1 MKKTKREKGE
11 ITMLINHQNKQNNQ
25 NSVKTEELEKRQE
38 ILEDFAGGRIITEET
53 LEIFDKNAQPIKNT
67 LYRGYQLPINILK
80 PGLILEEW
88 NGSSHWSINF
98 QIARNFS
105 RDIEGINDAY
115 AEEIANELNISENE
129 ARNLFVPVILKMNGV
144 SKGIRLYEL
153 LSELPFKTVFEKEKE
168 ITTLGINT
176 TVVHVE
182 KVRDG
187 YGIYYLLEVEEI

>member
-1 MKKTKREKGE
+1 
-11 ITMLINHQNKQNNQ
+11 MLINHQ
-25 NSVKTEELEKRQE
+25 NSVKTEELKKRQG
-38 ILEDFAGGRIITEET
+38 ILEDFAGEGIITEET
-53 LEIFDKNAQPIKNT
+53 LEIFDKNTQLIKNT

-80 PGLILEEW
+80 PRLILKEW

-98 QIARNFS
+98 QVARNFS

-115 AEEIANELNISENE
+115 AEEIANELNIPEYE

-153 LSELPFKTVFEKEKE
+153 LAELPFKTVFEKEKE
-168 ITTLGINT
+168 ITTIGIDT
-176 TVVHVE
+176 TVIHVE
-182 KVRDG
+182 KVKDG

>member
-1 MKKTKREKGE
+1 MKKTKGEKGE
-11 ITMLINHQNKQNNQ
+11 ITMLINHQNNQNNQ

-53 LEIFDKNAQPIKNT
+53 LEIFDKNTQPIKNT

-115 AEEIANELNISENE
+115 AEEIADELNISENE
-129 ARNLFVPVILKMNGV
+129 ARSLFVPVILKMNGV

>member
-1 MKKTKREKGE
+1 M
-11 ITMLINHQNKQNNQ
+11 IINKNNL
-25 NSVKTEELEKRQE
+25 KTEELEKRQE
-38 ILEDFAGGRIITEET
+38 ILEDFAGGRIITDET
-53 LEIFDKNAQPIKNT
+53 LEIFDKNAQPIKDT
-67 LYRGYQLPINILK
+67 IYRGYQLRKNILK

-105 RDIEGINDAY
+105 RDIESINDAY
-115 AEEIANELNISENE
+115 AEEIADELNISEIE

-153 LSELPFKTVFEKEKE
+153 LEELPLKTAFEKEKE
-168 ITTLGINT
+168 ITTIGINT
-176 TVVHVE
+176 SVINVK

-187 YGIYYLLEVEEI
+187 HGIYYLLDVKEIENNFFYK